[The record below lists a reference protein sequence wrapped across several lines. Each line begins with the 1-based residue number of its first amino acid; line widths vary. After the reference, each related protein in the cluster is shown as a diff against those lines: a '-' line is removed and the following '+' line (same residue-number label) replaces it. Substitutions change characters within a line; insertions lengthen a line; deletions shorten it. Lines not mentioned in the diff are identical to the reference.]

1 MRANN
6 KNLSPEE
13 LAKLETQSQD
23 HEEWDQ
29 DGKFGRDPAHAKAVD
44 HSYWEAI
51 ISSANDT
58 QITMRLPKQ
67 LLDDLKKIA
76 KERNYTNYQ
85 KFVRNELIK
94 IASENK

>member
-1 MRANN
+1 MRASS

-13 LAKLETQSQD
+13 LAELETQSQD
-23 HEEWDQ
+23 HNDWDQ
-29 DGKFGRDPAHAKAVD
+29 KFGRDPKHAKAID
-44 HSYWEAI
+44 HAYWESI

-58 QITMRLPKQ
+58 QITMRLPKR

-76 KERNYTNYQ
+76 KAKNYANYQ

-94 IASENK
+94 IAAENK